1 MKKLPFIFLISIF
14 LFSCRLEKKTPS
26 ESTSDSLSAAEISG
40 LSLSDAQDM
49 ILQLKEENRVLEET
63 HQILFKYFVCLIA
76 TLVTGAA
83 ILVIL
88 NTRESKRKDKI
99 IYNSEQFLQHS
110 IRVQEA
116 ERKRISQELHDSVAQ
131 SLRYV
136 SLLAENLDDK
146 KTAAQII
153 QTQNNNIDSIRRLC
167 YNLTPPAINGEN
179 LIPVINLLGQ
189 KLFDPE
195 HTDFQFRVV
204 CEPSVDFEKWND
216 DELLNIYRIIQ
227 EGLQNIQKHARASET
242 TVLFRKGEN
251 DGLKIIVT
259 DDGCGMDEK
268 LLNQINSGFFE
279 NVEDMHFGL
288 RNIFERVKFLKGSVA
303 YFSEEN
309 AGTRI
314 VLEIWK

>member
-1 MKKLPFIFLISIF
+1 MISIF
-14 LFSCRLEKKTPS
+14 LFSCRLEKKPLS
-26 ESTSDSLSAAEISG
+26 ESASDSLSAAEISG

-227 EGLQNIQKHARASET
+227 ESLQNIQKHARASET

-288 RNIFERVKFLKGSVA
+288 RNIFECVKFLKGSVA

>member
-1 MKKLPFIFLISIF
+1 MISIF
-14 LFSCRLEKKTPS
+14 LFSCRLEKKPLS
-26 ESTSDSLSAAEISG
+26 ESASDSLSAAEISG

-88 NTRESKRKDKI
+88 NARESKRKDKI

-227 EGLQNIQKHARASET
+227 ESLQNIQKHARASET

-288 RNIFERVKFLKGSVA
+288 RNIFECVKFLKGSVA

>member
-1 MKKLPFIFLISIF
+1 MISIF
-14 LFSCRLEKKTPS
+14 LFSCRLEKKPLS
-26 ESTSDSLSAAEISG
+26 ESASDSLSAAEISG

-288 RNIFERVKFLKGSVA
+288 RNIFECVKFLKGSVA

>member
-1 MKKLPFIFLISIF
+1 MISIF
-14 LFSCRLEKKTPS
+14 LFSCRLEKKPLS
-26 ESTSDSLSAAEISG
+26 ESASDSLSAAEISG

-88 NTRESKRKDKI
+88 NARESKRKDKI

-227 EGLQNIQKHARASET
+227 ESLQNIQKHARASET

-268 LLNQINSGFFE
+268 LLSQINSGFFE

-288 RNIFERVKFLKGSVA
+288 RNIFECVKFLKGSVA

>member
-14 LFSCRLEKKTPS
+14 LFSCRLEKKPLS
-26 ESTSDSLSAAEISG
+26 ESASDSLSAAEISG

-288 RNIFERVKFLKGSVA
+288 RNIFECVKFLKGSVA